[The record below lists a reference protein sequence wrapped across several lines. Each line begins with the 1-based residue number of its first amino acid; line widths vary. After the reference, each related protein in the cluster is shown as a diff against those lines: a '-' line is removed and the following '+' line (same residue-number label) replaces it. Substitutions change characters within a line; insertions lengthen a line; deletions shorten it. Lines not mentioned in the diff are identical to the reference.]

1 MSLVDRAAAEPAA
14 VLREAV
20 AALASA
26 RGAERVAA
34 RLAACLAH
42 VELGEPAPAARHA
55 RLALAAAERAG
66 LSGLAGSVRLVRA
79 WLAVDRGRPR
89 AALAELDRA
98 RGLAGVELAKARCLR
113 GAAYFALREPAAA
126 ELNAAVAGLADEP
139 RWLANALIV
148 RGADACYR
156 GQAARGQAD
165 FAAAEGILAGLG
177 MRERAAV
184 CVHNQGFA
192 ALRSGDSVAALRLFD
207 AAERAGADP
216 LRHPE
221 MLLDRAEAL
230 GPEEAAPVLR
240 RAIVLLRAA
249 GKERKLAEAMVALA
263 RCSLR
268 GKEFGAAEG
277 AAREAVE
284 LFRRQRRP
292 GWAALARVLG
302 LWAAIEGEGRRPG
315 AAAVGPALL
324 WATAGRVAGV
334 CARAGWA
341 AEADELRLV
350 AGRAAV
356 RGGREALGRRLFGQV
371 RAAARWR
378 ARAELARGGEVL
390 AVCRRG
396 LRSGWDQELAEV
408 GLGAA
413 LTSGDAATV
422 LRWARRCRGDE
433 LAGPGVLEYFVHENR
448 IWAGCQGRVHR
459 LGEVAEVR
467 REMAVL
473 RLVGGS
479 AERLERLL
487 LPESGTGPIRVLA
500 PVELAGVPWNGLP
513 SLAGRAVSVLPPGWR
528 PGEGG
533 AGAPLWVAGPGLPGA
548 VAEVRA
554 LHRRFGG
561 RLLAGAQATVAR
573 TVRAVAGAGLV
584 HVAAHGRQGGWLE
597 LADGRVRVAE
607 LLARAAGTVV
617 LSACGAGRALGR
629 GRGVVVASVLE
640 VADSGTGAM
649 MLALHERLRREPPA
663 AALAAVQRVHGHRGF
678 VCVGQAVSLPRRSRA
693 SSRTSSRLQ

>member
-1 MSLVDRAAAEPAA
+1 MSLVDRAAAEPEP

-26 RGAERVAA
+26 RGAERVRL

-66 LSGLAGSVRLVRA
+66 LGGLAASVRLARA

-113 GAAYFALREPAAA
+113 GAAYFALREPAEA
-126 ELNAAVAGLADEP
+126 ELTAAVAGLTAEP

-156 GQAARGQAD
+156 GQAVRGRAD
-165 FAAAEGILAGLG
+165 FAAAEGILAELGLP
-177 MRERAAV
+177 ERAAV

-207 AAERAGADP
+207 AAEQAGADP

-230 GPEEAAPVLR
+230 PPEEAGPVLR

-249 GKERKLAEAMVALA
+249 GKERKLAEAMVSLA

-268 GKEFGAAEG
+268 GRDFAAAAGAAL
-277 AAREAVE
+277 EAVE
-284 LFRRQRRP
+284 LLRRQRRP
-292 GWAALARVLG
+292 GWAALARALG
-302 LWAAIEGEGRRPG
+302 LHSTLLARTGGSLG
-315 AAAVGPALL
+315 AVGRIAD
-324 WATAGRVAGV
+324 R
-334 CARAGWA
+334 CARAGWS

-350 AGRAAV
+350 AGRIAL
-356 RGGREALGRRLFGQV
+356 RDGREALGRRLLGQIHGK
-371 RAAARWR
+371 ATRWR
-378 ARAELARGGEVL
+378 ARAELAGGGEVL
-390 AVCRRG
+390 RVCRRG
-396 LRSGWDQELAEV
+396 LRAGWDQELAEF

-413 LTSGDAATV
+413 LADGDAATV

-433 LAGPGVLEYFVHENR
+433 LAGPDVLEYFVHENR
-448 IWAGCQGRVHR
+448 IWVGCRGRVHR
-459 LGEVAEVR
+459 LGEVRA
-467 REMAVL
+467 L
-473 RLVGGS
+473 RLELAGWRLAGGS
-479 AERLERLL
+479 ALGIQRLVWPAAEIGAAVTVVV
-487 LPESGTGPIRVLA
+487 PE
-500 PVELAGVPWNGLP
+500 ELAGVPWGALP
-513 SLAGRAVSVLPPGWR
+513 ALAGRETTVLPPGWK
-528 PGEGG
+528 PGVPRSGE
-533 AGAPLWVAGPGLPGA
+533 PLWVAGPGLPGA
-548 VAEVRA
+548 EAEVRA
-554 LHRRFGG
+554 LHAVHGG
-561 RLLAGAQATVAR
+561 RLLVRARVAE
-573 TVRAVAGAGLV
+573 TLRAVASAGTV
-584 HVAAHGRQGGWLE
+584 HVAAHGRQHNGCLE
-597 LADGRVRVAE
+597 LADGPVRLAE
-607 LLARAAGTVV
+607 VLARAGGLTV
-617 LSACGAGRALGR
+617 LSACGLGRVLRAGRGA
-629 GRGVVVASVLE
+629 VIASVVE
-640 VADSGTGAM
+640 VADAGTGAM
-649 MLALHERLRREPPA
+649 MLALHERLRHEPPA
-663 AALAAVQRVHGHRGF
+663 AALAAVARLHGHRGF